1 MNENSYTQ
9 ESTQERKP
17 KYTKEE
23 YAQKMKEERAKLYQM
38 SHDQALIV
46 VSDAKNYLDYLALQG
61 RLGYT
66 ATNTLLIMNQMP
78 EATKVKDFEHWKEE
92 KIYVRKKPKKIQIL
106 EPSGTFN
113 RKDGT
118 IGKNYTPKYVYDI
131 SQTSDSLNTAL
142 PVFEPM
148 HLVKAL
154 TYRADIQPEIVS
166 KESNLPRDVFYD
178 STENRLYIKDGLTP
192 SEMVRGLMREYCK
205 VESVF
210 NANSEHDTFIID
222 SVAYALYIKF
232 NIDPLNAQFANQAT
246 SYYLGMNSKEIKSE
260 LNHINYLYNRLKR
273 RIETGLYVQQE
284 KTSRHI
290 PHAER

>member
-1 MNENSYTQ
+1 MNENTYNQ
-9 ESTQERKP
+9 ESNKEKTPR
-17 KYTKEE
+17 YTKEE
-23 YAQKMKEERAKLYQM
+23 FAQKMKEERAKLYQM
-38 SHDQALIV
+38 SHDQALIA

-78 EATKVKDFEHWKEE
+78 EATKVKDFNHWKEE
-92 KIYVRKKPKKIQIL
+92 KIYVRKNPKKIQIL

-118 IGKNYTPKYVYDI
+118 IGRNYTPKYVYDI
-131 SQTSDSLNTAL
+131 SQTSDCLNTAL

-154 TYRADIQPEIVS
+154 TYRADVQPEIVS

-192 SEMVRGLMREYCK
+192 SEMVRGLIREYCK
-205 VESVF
+205 AESAI
-210 NANSEHDTFIID
+210 NANIEHDAFIID
-222 SVAYALYIKF
+222 SAAYALYTKF
-232 NIDPLNAQFANQAT
+232 NVEPQSSTFANQSA
-246 SYYLGMNSKEIKSE
+246 SYFLGMNPKEIKSE
-260 LNHINYLYNRLKR
+260 LNHINYLYNRMNR
-273 RIETGLYVQQE
+273 RIETGLYVQQD
-284 KTSRHI
+284 KSPRHVSR
-290 PHAER
+290 AER